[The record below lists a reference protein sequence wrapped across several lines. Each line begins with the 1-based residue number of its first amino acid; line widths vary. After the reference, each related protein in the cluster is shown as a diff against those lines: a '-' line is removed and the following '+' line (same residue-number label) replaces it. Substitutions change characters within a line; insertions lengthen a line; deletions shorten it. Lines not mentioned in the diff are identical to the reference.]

1 MSEER
6 TNRKLPKGG
15 GRKEIIVAAFLC
27 AIVLLVPMLVIELEY
42 RSFISEYG
50 DIKEGAAGAGLLL
63 AVVFRTVSRTVLR
76 TIIRT
81 SARAGMRASLKGAI
95 KNSAR
100 AAARSQGKKIR
111 QLFKIGPEEEGELD
125 MKQIKKKNFKSLL
138 FASVLLYVSWIVVI
152 GFGQP
157 YSNLLD
163 QNDSVV
169 LLEQTSKQNRQLM
182 LANLDLA
189 IAAHESELETQN
201 ERVRLS
207 DLKSQLK
214 SERDLSKQAEIQEQ
228 MALQAALVAH
238 AVEEERAAKDASGD
252 QTFNPQDAL
261 LAHDTQVQVVY
272 RAIRSYS
279 RVQRWDKSVLTSV
292 ENAVSNYLDSE
303 VELQQQIWKS
313 NDQRDSAEREFAQ
326 LDIQLDATLRTN
338 LNEQDAQRVRSFIN
352 DRDNLSFLPIMDWLK
367 TYPPFPA
374 GDLQSEPDEVGKPQM
389 VIKRGATAWSSLV
402 LWLGGVVVV
411 LPLWVMY
418 LSQWLSAR
426 RHKQVLRHETG
437 VDGGIIQLYFAG
449 AFSFMPLTSDVI
461 VDCTPKIRSRIALSG
476 IFTTSIVA
484 VILWFCGKVF
494 GSPLFIFSA
503 EAFML
508 YPMVQCFPLRP
519 LEGGFV
525 WTYDKR
531 IWLVMFVL
539 VMAMFMMLA
548 SEGLN
553 NVI

>member
-1 MSEER
+1 LSEER

-15 GRKEIIVAAFLC
+15 GRKEIIIAAFLC

-63 AVVFRTVSRTVLR
+63 AVIFRTVSRTVLR

-100 AAARSQGKKIR
+100 AAARTQGKKLSKLLR
-111 QLFKIGPEEEGELD
+111 LGSDEESELD
-125 MKQIKKKNFKSLL
+125 VKKIKAKNFKSLL

-163 QNDSVV
+163 QHDSVV
-169 LLEQTSKQNRQLM
+169 ILEQTSKQNRQLM

-189 IAAHESELETQN
+189 IAAHEAELETLD
-201 ERVRLS
+201 EREKLGELKTRL
-207 DLKSQLK
+207 KN
-214 SERDLSKQAEIQEQ
+214 ERDLTKQAEIQEQ

-238 AVEEERAAKDASGD
+238 AVEEERTAKDASGD
-252 QTFNPQDAL
+252 QTFNPKDAL
-261 LAHDTQVQVVY
+261 LEHDSQVQIVQ

-292 ENAVSNYLDSE
+292 ENIVGNYLDSE
-303 VELQQQIWKS
+303 VELQQRIWK
-313 NDQRDSAEREFAQ
+313 NNTQRESAEREFVQ
-326 LDIQLDATLRTN
+326 LDIQLEASLRSN
-338 LNEQDAQRVRSFIN
+338 LSEQDAQRVQAFIN
-352 DRDNLSFLPIMDWLK
+352 DRANLSFLPILDWLK

-374 GDLQSEPDEVGKPQM
+374 GKLESQKDELGKDQM
-389 VIKRGATAWSSLV
+389 VIKRGTTEWSSLV
-402 LWLGGVVVV
+402 LWLGGIVVV

-418 LSQWLSAR
+418 LAQWVSAR
-426 RHKQVLRHETG
+426 RHNQILRHETG

-461 VDCTPKIRSRIALSG
+461 VDCSEKVRSRIALSG
-476 IFTTSIVA
+476 IFTTSVIA
-484 VILWFCGKVF
+484 VLLWFFGKMF
-494 GSPLFIFSA
+494 GSNLFIFGA

-525 WTYDKR
+525 WSYDKR
-531 IWLVMFVL
+531 IWLVMFVII
-539 VMAMFMMLA
+539 MAMFMLLA